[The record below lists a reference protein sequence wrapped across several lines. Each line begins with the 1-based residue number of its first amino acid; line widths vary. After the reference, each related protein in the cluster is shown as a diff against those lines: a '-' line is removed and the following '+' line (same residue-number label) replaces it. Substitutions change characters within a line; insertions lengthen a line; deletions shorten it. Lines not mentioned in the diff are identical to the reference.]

1 MLKIHN
7 SYERMPFH
15 QIRNMPPAY
24 KIEYAHSITV
34 LPYQKEEFTF
44 QNDNIYIGMPC
55 DLNHELYSM

>member
-1 MLKIHN
+1 
-7 SYERMPFH
+7 
-15 QIRNMPPAY
+15 MPPAY

-55 DLNHELYSM
+55 DLNHELNSM